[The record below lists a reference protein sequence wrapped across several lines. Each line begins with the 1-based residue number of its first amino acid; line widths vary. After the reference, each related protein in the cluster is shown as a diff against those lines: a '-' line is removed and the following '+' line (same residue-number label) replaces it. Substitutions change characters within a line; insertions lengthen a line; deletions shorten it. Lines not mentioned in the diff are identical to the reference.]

1 MLNKKIIILLS
12 VLFLITSCGNE
23 IKEELTINTTWDE
36 ILNEV
41 LNDIEVE
48 LINEPPHTEI
58 KLDDDRF
65 PLLSDDEIKWLL
77 QMREEEKLAR
87 DTYRYFYEKY
97 WQNVFGNID
106 DSEEKHKSAVLPLLE
121 QFWIE
126 DPIKDDTPWIFT
138 SEEITQLYNDLTT
151 AWDVSMIE
159 ALKIWMTIEDL
170 DIMDLNELLSMTKN
184 PDIIRVYTNLL
195 KWSYNHLK
203 SFKKNLDKQGWE
215 YTPQFISQEEYDKIL
230 WN

>member
-1 MLNKKIIILLS
+1 MKKIIIVWSAILLLS
-12 VLFLITSCGNE
+12 SCGTE
-23 IKEELTINTTWDE
+23 IKEEVISNNTWDE
-36 ILNEV
+36 IINEV
-41 LNDIEVE
+41 LNDIELE
-48 LINEPPHTEI
+48 LINEFTNTEI

-87 DTYRYFYEKY
+87 DTYTYFYEKY
-97 WQNVFGNID
+97 GQNVFGNID